1 MSQRLQI
8 AQTAA
13 RAAGKLL
20 HKKLAA
26 RRDIHSK
33 GKRDIVTDA
42 DYAADRTVRTIIHA
56 HFPNDSF
63 LSEEDSAETRKALW
77 SRVEKDNTLRLWV
90 VDPLDGTTNYAH
102 RLPSFGVSIAL
113 YQHSTVQIGVVY
125 DPLRDEMFAA
135 ARDRGA
141 FLNGIRLAVSKT
153 RRFEE
158 AVIGT
163 EWAHEQGLRERTAAI
178 FEQVVSQATTGRAFG
193 SAALSLCY
201 VAAGR
206 LDGYFHLS
214 LSPWDMAAAA
224 LIIEEAGGRL
234 TTLPGKRWTVHSI
247 GYVASNGLVHRQLLG
262 YLRIDK
268 HAHSSRARR

>member
-1 MSQRLQI
+1 MSQRFQI
-8 AQTAA
+8 AQSAA
-13 RAAGKLL
+13 RAAGTLL
-20 HKKLAA
+20 RQKLAS

-42 DYAADRTVRTIIHA
+42 DYAADRTIRQMIRA
-56 HFPNDSF
+56 HFPEDSF
-63 LSEEDSAETRKALW
+63 LSEEDPVETREELW
-77 SRVEKDNTLRLWV
+77 ASVEKEDSRRLWV

-102 RLPSFGVSIAL
+102 RLPFFGVSMAL
-113 YQHSTVQIGVVY
+113 YQHRTVQIGVVY

-135 ARDRGA
+135 EKGRGA
-141 FLNGIRLAVSKT
+141 FLNGARLAVSTT
-153 RRFEE
+153 RRFEDS
-158 AVIGT
+158 VIGT
-163 EWAHEQGLRERTAAI
+163 EWAHTQEPRVKTAAI
-178 FEQVVSQATTGRAFG
+178 FEEVVSRVTTGRAFG

-234 TTLPGKRWTVHSI
+234 TTVAGKPWTVHSA
-247 GYVASNGLVHRQLLG
+247 GYVASNGLVHRPLLRFFRVKNHG
-262 YLRIDK
+262 
-268 HAHSSRARR
+268 HSPRARR